1 MEDEYKKET
10 KNGGQQEKKPLF
22 SQEPGSR
29 KMRVTR
35 RVIH

>member
-1 MEDEYKKET
+1 MDEKDNREIMQK
-10 KNGGQQEKKPLF
+10 EKKPLF
-22 SQEPGSR
+22 SQEPGSK

>member
-1 MEDEYKKET
+1 MEENQSKSK
-10 KNGGQQEKKPLF
+10 EKKPLF